1 MTLLNR
7 GLNLETEN
15 NVERDLLLMTA
26 DIVAAFVVKNK
37 IDADAVSALIIT
49 VASALSSIGEPV
61 VDTTMP
67 VQQMTAAQARKLITP
82 AGIVSLI
89 NDKPFK
95 SMKRHLSLS
104 GYTPASYREAFG
116 LPADFPMVHPE
127 YAARRSELAR
137 AAGLG
142 FGGRKPALV
151 EVATKAVRKPPA
163 PKS

>member
-1 MTLLNR
+1 M
-7 GLNLETEN
+7 ETETRAD
-15 NVERDLLLMTA
+15 RDLLLMTA
-26 DIVAAFVVKNK
+26 DIVAAFVIKNK
-37 IDADAVSALIIT
+37 IDADAVPALIIT

-61 VDTTMP
+61 ADATMP

-142 FGGRKPALV
+142 FGGRRPKVKVAARTAPKPKPA
-151 EVATKAVRKPPA
+151 KG
-163 PKS
+163 